1 MNKKIKIPKKMV
13 TDYKYLKKYN
23 ILKKKWK
30 NWKKKKLMY
39 KKIKIPKKMVT
50 DYKYLKKYNKISNKV
65 FKQFINFDK

>member
-1 MNKKIKIPKKMV
+1 MKK
-13 TDYKYLKKYN
+13 L
-23 ILKKKWK
+23 
-30 NWKKKKLMY
+30 KKKKLMY